1 MEGIYSGK
9 HYNIYKIGESC
20 PEEDDDI
27 LQYKIF
33 IKEKTCKAKKPASSI
48 DRDCYSSLEG
58 GLEEAHRVAKEAIAD
73 HFQSE

>member
-1 MEGIYSGK
+1 MEGVYSGK

-20 PEEDDDI
+20 PEEGDDI

-33 IKEKTCKAKKPASSI
+33 IKECCKPMKVASQI